1 MLRIL
6 FHKQI
11 HNLERGIDMRKLY
24 KSETNSTI
32 CGVCGGIAEYFNLDV
47 TIVRLIWIAF
57 TFFGGSG
64 VIAYIVAAL
73 IMPDAPPA
81 NEPPHFDPPPSDWG
95 NGNNN

>member
-1 MLRIL
+1 M
-6 FHKQI
+6 K
-11 HNLERGIDMRKLY
+11 KLH

-64 VIAYIVAAL
+64 VVAYIVAAL
-73 IMPDAPPA
+73 IMPDAPPPVD
-81 NEPPHFDPPPSDWG
+81 NPSHFDTPPNDWN
-95 NGNNN
+95 NGNHN